1 MTGLSDVEDGEA
13 SPQSKWVTYTE
24 DEDGYNLTVK
34 ASTGISNK
42 PVKIESGKATI
53 KVDSTDYY
61 ANNSTVY
68 LVYNTT
74 DDEYTSYTGMS
85 NVPNIDANG
94 VYGSMVQNA
103 STGRVEYVYLKVASS
118 TISGSND
125 DVIYIVAS
133 SKSDLISDELGEY
146 YEYNAL
152 VGGEITTLK
161 VKEDS
166 SVVTTLGTTDDQVV
180 RGVTTNSKGL
190 VTALGSN
197 VYGLQAQVTGTKRVS
212 GGTVGLGTAFYA
224 YADDVAVYRIEDKEL
239 VESTINAVRNDTND
253 TVLYVLDDGVV
264 TDLFIT
270 EVDGANQ
277 AGQLQ
282 SEVSTVIAEFEPASG
297 SGLESVS
304 VSGSTITL
312 EASKDIN
319 NSGIVDKLGT
329 ELGTLVSQVKSVKIS
344 GLNSGNAYNDVMTA
358 AVALKADINSK
369 IPEASAIDKDTVDE
383 DSVKYTVTLT
393 MDDNSTIVYN
403 VEVNWSVVGT
413 KAEA

>member
-1 MTGLSDVEDGEA
+1 M
-13 SPQSKWVTYTE
+13 
-24 DEDGYNLTVK
+24 
-34 ASTGISNK
+34 
-42 PVKIESGKATI
+42 
-53 KVDSTDYY
+53 
-61 ANNSTVY
+61 
-68 LVYNTT
+68 
-74 DDEYTSYTGMS
+74 
-85 NVPNIDANG
+85 
-94 VYGSMVQNA
+94 
-103 STGRVEYVYLKVASS
+103 
-118 TISGSND
+118 
-125 DVIYIVAS
+125 
-133 SKSDLISDELGEY
+133 
-146 YEYNAL
+146 
-152 VGGEITTLK
+152 
-161 VKEDS
+161 
-166 SVVTTLGTTDDQVV
+166 
-180 RGVTTNSKGL
+180 
-190 VTALGSN
+190 
-197 VYGLQAQVTGTKRVS
+197 
-212 GGTVGLGTAFYA
+212 
-224 YADDVAVYRIEDKEL
+224 
-239 VESTINAVRNDTND
+239 
-253 TVLYVLDDGVV
+253 V